1 MNTHTQKTNMKKIKI
16 SHEVPFCLLTKSREF
31 NDYDYCLPHLMDEN
45 EEYRVFFLNSKNVA
59 RYIIM
64 DNSLHELGEAYN
76 SDRLMYW
83 VNKLEPNEFIVPDV
97 WEDYAASVRN
107 AKQWATVKMPAN
119 TTKVAVVQAKSFYE
133 ALLCVQAYKDL
144 GYKKIAFSYGASY
157 YNDICPHP
165 NKDLGKAIGRY
176 MVIYELYK
184 QNTLTKFD
192 RVHLL
197 GTASPIEFGMYK
209 NIECIESID
218 TSSPIMAAIG
228 EMPYTKMGLHM
239 KPLANM
245 NKHQDMSIDFVNE
258 DLVEYNVEMFRRI
271 NGF

>member
-1 MNTHTQKTNMKKIKI
+1 MQKINMKKIKI

-45 EEYRVFFLNSKNVA
+45 EEYRVFFLNSKNIA

-64 DNSLHELGEAYN
+64 DNSLHELGEAYD

-119 TTKVAVVQAKSFYE
+119 TTKVAVVQAKNIHE
-133 ALLCVQAYKDL
+133 AMLCTQAYKDL
-144 GYKKIAFSYGASY
+144 GYKKIAYSYGASY

-176 MVIYELYK
+176 MVIYDLYK
-184 QNTLTKFD
+184 QDVLSMFD

-209 NIECIESID
+209 NMPFIESID

-245 NKHQDMSIDFVNE
+245 NKHQDMSLDFVNE
-258 DLVEYNVEMFRRI
+258 DLVEYNVEMFRQI
-271 NGF
+271 NGL

>member
-1 MNTHTQKTNMKKIKI
+1 MKKIKI
-16 SHEVPFCLLTKSREF
+16 SHETPFCLLEESLKF
-31 NDYDYCLPHLMDEN
+31 NDYQYALPHLLESN
-45 EEYRVFFLNSKNVA
+45 EEYRNHFLKCKEMGVEI
-59 RYIIM
+59 YL
-64 DNSLHELGEAYN
+64 DNSLHELGYAMDNET
-76 SDRLMYW
+76 LLKW
-83 VNKLEPNEFIVPDV
+83 VDILKPSTLFIPDV

-119 TTKVAVVQAKSFYE
+119 TTKVAVVQAKSFHE

-245 NKHQDMSIDFVNE
+245 NKHQDMSLDFVNE

-271 NGF
+271 NGL